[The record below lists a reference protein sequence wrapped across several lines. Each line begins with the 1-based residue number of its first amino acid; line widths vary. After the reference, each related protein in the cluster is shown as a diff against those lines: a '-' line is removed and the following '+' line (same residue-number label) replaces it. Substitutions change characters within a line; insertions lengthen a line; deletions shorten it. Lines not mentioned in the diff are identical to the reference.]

1 MKTTFSTIFSIF
13 VWPRRM
19 NCAIALLSTCKLC
32 YSCVLYFTVISART
46 VQNVVYFGNFVQAP
60 SYVGGVAHVPYALLR
75 ASVDCRLKIKLFAK
89 KILTDCT
96 SPLVQLYFHV
106 RAQCGFQFGKTSG
119 LSRCPWLVNLLKKIK
134 KPVIQRIVSW
144 LTYNFHFFRFFP
156 YTYAPTLNVGLS
168 IGRISSM
175 QIAKKFS

>member
-19 NCAIALLSTCKLC
+19 NCAIALLSTCKPC

-46 VQNVVYFGNFVQAP
+46 VQNVVYFANFVQAP

-75 ASVDCRLKIKLFAK
+75 APVDCTLKIKLFGK
-89 KILTDCT
+89 KILADCT

-106 RAQCGFQFGKTSG
+106 QALFAWISVWK
-119 LSRCPWLVNLLKKIK
+119 NLGIEQVSVVSEFIK
-134 KPVIQRIVSW
+134 KKLKS
-144 LTYNFHFFRFFP
+144 L
-156 YTYAPTLNVGLS
+156 
-168 IGRISSM
+168 
-175 QIAKKFS
+175 